1 MKVQAAFPEIA
12 CFKSDDNSTPYR
24 VFGLNGVGASG
35 KNLLSASWKRS
46 RNEFSGQFNF
56 TIKEDVRLASY
67 SNATKVQPFL
77 DVVQP
82 MDVVTFKGDSASG
95 KADFIGII
103 TDISVS
109 ATAGSY
115 QKSISI
121 TGKSIEHLLELY
133 CISLDATAM
142 IWSGTQADATA
153 LSYNFVENVS
163 NKTDGLPIKDV
174 LQEVYK
180 HFDQVAKSYP
190 GISNVKISEMVNT
203 WMGTDFFECDKDL
216 KFHLPISSNLMADS
230 TIKFPDYIRNLL
242 PQPLYEF
249 YGTVVDG
256 KPKVVCREC
265 PFDAEDWNALETYP
279 MEASCLTNYALT
291 RSNGEVYTAFI
302 PYLEGSAL
310 SMNHY
315 QVQASS
321 SGYPHQ
327 VIDEQKLAIYGF
339 RPLNC
344 NFVGFKT
351 EGTSEET
358 MTDIFKRLAGRMKSW
373 YSNLDDMYDANFT
386 MVAIKN
392 KALPK
397 LGQKLKFANGQF
409 YLTGLDYSW
418 SYSSSPTIK
427 CQAERGGEY
436 QNGSFARA
444 ISGLSR
450 PHVEMLQ

>member
-12 CFKSDDNSTPYR
+12 CYKSDDNSTPYR

-56 TIKEDVRLASY
+56 TIKEDVLLASY
-67 SNATKVQPFL
+67 SNDTKVKPFL

-142 IWSGTQADATA
+142 IWAGQQADASA
-153 LSYNFVENVS
+153 LAYNFVENVS
-163 NKTDGLPIKDV
+163 SQTDGLPIKDV
-174 LQEVYK
+174 LMAVYN
-180 HFDQVAKSYP
+180 HFDQVAKQYP
-190 GISNVKISEMVNT
+190 GVSNVKISDMIKT

-216 KFHLPISSNLMADS
+216 KFLLPISSNLMQDS

-242 PQPLYEF
+242 PQPVYEF
-249 YGTVVDG
+249 HGTVVDG

-265 PFDAEDWNALETYP
+265 PFDAEDWNGLDTYQIT
-279 MEASCLTNYALT
+279 ADTLTNYALT

-310 SMNHY
+310 SNNHY
-315 QVQASS
+315 QVQLASN
-321 SGYPHQ
+321 GYPHE
-327 VIDEQKLAIYGF
+327 VIDKEKLAVYGF

-351 EGTSEET
+351 EGTSDKD
-358 MTDIFKRLAGRMKSW
+358 MTEKFKDMASRLKVW
-373 YSNLDDMYDANFT
+373 YSHLDDMYDGNFT
-386 MVAIKN
+386 MVATKG
-392 KALPK
+392 KAIPK
-397 LGQKLKFANGQF
+397 IGQRLKFASGQF
-409 YLTGLDYSW
+409 YITSLDYSW
-418 SYSSSPTIK
+418 SYMGSPTIK
-427 CQAERGGEY
+427 CQAERGAEY

-450 PHVEMLQ
+450 PHVEMMA

>member
-1 MKVQAAFPEIA
+1 MNKIQAEFPEIA
-12 CFKSDDNSTPYR
+12 CYKSDNNSTPYR

-56 TIKEDVRLASY
+56 TLKEDVNLPSY
-67 SNATKVQPFL
+67 SSDNKYKPFL

-82 MDVVTFKGDSASG
+82 MDVVTFKNDATSG

-115 QKSISI
+115 QKSISV

-142 IWSGTQADATA
+142 IWAGQQADATA
-153 LSYNFVENVS
+153 LAYNYVENVS
-163 NKTDGLPIKDV
+163 SKTDGLPIKDV
-174 LQEVYK
+174 LMEVYK
-180 HFDQVAKSYP
+180 HFDGVAKDYP
-190 GISNVKISEMVNT
+190 GVSNVKISDMIKT

-216 KFHLPISSNLMADS
+216 KFHLPISSNLMSDT

-242 PQPLYEF
+242 PQPVYEF
-249 YGTVVDG
+249 HGTMVNG

-265 PFDAEDWNALETYP
+265 PFDAAAWNGLETYQLK
-279 MEASCLTNYALT
+279 ADTLTNYALT

-310 SMNHY
+310 SNNHY
-315 QVQASS
+315 QVQLASN
-321 SGYPHQ
+321 GYPHE
-327 VIDEQKLAIYGF
+327 VIDKEKLSIYGF

-351 EGTSEET
+351 EGTSDTT
-358 MTDIFKRLAGRMKSW
+358 MTEKFKTLASRLKTW

-386 MVAIKN
+386 MVGTKDKMPI
-392 KALPK
+392 
-397 LGQKLKFANGQF
+397 LGQKLKFASGQF
-409 YLTGLDYSW
+409 YITGIDWNW
-418 SYSSSPTIK
+418 SYMSSPTIK
-427 CQAERGGEY
+427 CQAERGAEY
-436 QNGSFARA
+436 QNGTFARA
-444 ISGLSR
+444 ISGLSL
-450 PHVEMLQ
+450 PHVEMMQ